1 MVILLPKQQSKK
13 HPDFTESDT
22 HNKAQH
28 HQGWNK
34 NHPCKLTHLS
44 LVILKWAL
52 QKSTAK
58 LLLVRLGGFSFW
70 IEESTCLVR
79 HLKPFVAFANSTTDS
94 TNPWAIPTA
103 SDVKQDPDL
112 SELTECP
119 DGIGKKTGSATR
131 RDRDNAVISG
141 RYLWEGARSVFIKHL
156 IIWKRRKSGR

>member
-13 HPDFTESDT
+13 HLDFTESDT
-22 HNKAQH
+22 HTTRLSITRGGTRTIPVNWPTSAWSFWNEPCRKAL
-28 HQGWNK
+28 
-34 NHPCKLTHLS
+34 PSSC
-44 LVILKWAL
+44 
-52 QKSTAK
+52 
-58 LLLVRLGGFSFW
+58 FW